1 MRPPRVHVSVRA
13 RLTAMYAG
21 VFVAATALLLLVS
34 YQLLAGHLRRTL
46 TPFAAEDVLDR
57 LAVQYL
63 LALLGITLVAVALGW
78 AAAGRA
84 LQPLNETLDR
94 LRDVTDTQRRF
105 IANASHELR
114 GPLTVIR
121 TEADVTL
128 SDPQATT
135 EDLRSMGKVVLE
147 ATDRTDA
154 LLDGLMVLARSE
166 RDLLRR
172 DPVDLAASAQRAAAA
187 VAPEAAARRV
197 RVHVRGE
204 RTVVLGDDSLLDRLV
219 VNLAENAVRHN
230 EPGGSVEITTG
241 DGTLAVV
248 NSGRRVSAE
257 DVARLTE
264 PFERLDRASDRPG
277 TGLGL
282 SIVRAV
288 AEAHGATLS
297 IEARPEGGLDVRVD
311 FRAAE
316 APDHAADSPP
326 RASGHR

>member
-1 MRPPRVHVSVRA
+1 MRLPRVSVRA

-34 YQLLAGHLRRTL
+34 YELLAGHLRRTL
-46 TPFAAEDVLDR
+46 DPASAESVLDR
-57 LAVQYL
+57 LAGQYA
-63 LALLGITLVAVALGW
+63 LALAGITLVAVALGW

-84 LQPLNETLDR
+84 LQPLNETLER
-94 LRDVTDTQRRF
+94 LRVVTDTQRRF

-128 SDPQATT
+128 SDPDASVG
-135 EDLRSMGKVVLE
+135 DLRTMGRVVME

-166 RDLLRR
+166 RELLRR
-172 DPVDLAASAQRAAAA
+172 EPVDLAAAAQRAAAA
-187 VAPEAAARRV
+187 VATEAAARHIA
-197 RVHVRGE
+197 VHVRGG
-204 RTVVLGDDSLLDRLV
+204 RAVVPGDESLLDRMVANLV
-219 VNLAENAVRHN
+219 ENAVRHN
-230 EPGGSVEITTG
+230 EQGGSVDITTAE
-241 DGTLAVV
+241 GTIRVI
-248 NSGRRVSAE
+248 NGGRRVGEE

-288 AEAHGATLS
+288 VEAHGGTLD
-297 IEARPEGGLDVRVD
+297 IEARAEGGLDVRVS
-311 FRAAE
+311 FRSADAPAA
-316 APDHAADSPP
+316 
-326 RASGHR
+326 

>member
-1 MRPPRVHVSVRA
+1 MRFPHVSVRA

-46 TPFAAEDVLDR
+46 DMAQAESVLDR
-57 LAVQYL
+57 LAGQYV
-63 LALLGITLVAVALGW
+63 LALVGITLVAVALGW

-84 LQPLNETLDR
+84 LHPLNETLER
-94 LRDVTDTQRRF
+94 LHVVTDTQRRF

-128 SDPQATT
+128 SDPRASV
-135 EDLRSMGKVVLE
+135 EDLRAMGRVVIE

-166 RDLLRR
+166 RELLRR
-172 DPVDLAASAQRAAAA
+172 DPVDLAAAAQRAAAA
-187 VAPEAAARRV
+187 VAQEAAARGIAV
-197 RVHVRGE
+197 QVRGS
-204 RTVVLGDDSLLDRLV
+204 RAVVPGDESLLDRLV
-219 VNLAENAVRHN
+219 ANLVENAVRHN
-230 EPGGSVEITTG
+230 DPGGRVEITTA
-241 DGTLAVV
+241 DGEIRVV
-248 NSGRRVSAE
+248 NGGRRVRDE
-257 DVARLTE
+257 DLARLTE

-288 AEAHGATLS
+288 VEAHEGQLA
-297 IEARPEGGLDVRVD
+297 IEARPEGGLDVRVS
-311 FRAAE
+311 FRAAG
-316 APDHAADSPP
+316 APPSAPPAGSPP
-326 RASGHR
+326 AATRR